1 MRWADGLTK
10 KGYKLAS
17 GYTGTRFRALDI
29 TLKSKMKVILA
40 GWVAEFN
47 FHGRG
52 ELHSDYPSNLE
63 YVLSE
68 LQFLCDEERTTA
80 VAAGGDTYGALADLM
95 ESYPE
100 AKDVRAILT

>member
-1 MRWADGLTK
+1 VLAGLVCLTLLQPPSNPGPVAAVMGWAGK
-10 KGYKLAS
+10 ANSYQ
-17 GYTGTRFRALDI
+17 
-29 TLKSKMKVILA
+29 LA

-47 FHGRG
+47 YHGRG
-52 ELHSDYPSNLE
+52 GLHSDDPSNLE

-68 LQFLCDEERTTA
+68 LKLLCDEKTTTEI
-80 VAAGGDTYGALADLM
+80 AAIGDTYGALAYLM